1 MNRFAALIVASTL
14 LACTPSTSVWM
25 REAHTLAAAPLEC
38 GRADIATLQV
48 GQGHSYDSIG
58 CDRVV
63 RHVCHDEVCT
73 PVGDVANAGDD
84 GHVVS
89 ARRVAAI
96 DETLALRA
104 SVVVDSCG
112 EGEPVGGT
120 FLVSAEGRIEMV
132 YVDTTE
138 LARCLRRAIGRLP
151 RGRSSIMFTRVF
163 R

>member
-1 MNRFAALIVASTL
+1 MNRFAVLIVS
-14 LACTPSTSVWM
+14 LALFGCGTSGSAWM

-38 GRADIATLQV
+38 GRAEIATLQV
-48 GQGHSYDSIG
+48 GQGFSYDSIG

-63 RHVCHDEVCT
+63 RHTCQDRVCT
-73 PVGDVANAGDD
+73 PVGDVANATDR

-89 ARRVAAI
+89 ARRVALI

-104 SVVVDSCG
+104 STVVDSCG
-112 EGEPVGGT
+112 DGEPVGGT
-120 FLVSAEGRIEMV
+120 FLVSAEGHIEKV

-138 LARCLRRAIGRLP
+138 LARCLRRAIGGLP
-151 RGRSSIMFTRVF
+151 RGRSTMMITRVF